1 MGSHGRTTQGENQ
14 GRKADIVILRVPDY
28 YEEFSCIASR
38 CKDSCCAGWEI
49 DIDEDSYAYYKSC
62 EGEFGDRLRESMYV
76 AEDGGYRFKLK
87 APKRCAMLN
96 DNNLCD
102 LYTALGEE
110 ALCEVCTE
118 YPRFS
123 LFYGNVE
130 QKCLSLSCEEVGR
143 ILFERQEPVS
153 FVDHEMPD
161 YYECDGIAVDGN
173 EETEACGQDAENCCE
188 EMENCGWDAE
198 NSNEK
203 TEYCDGDMADCGE
216 DEDPEFIA
224 FMEQVQN
231 RAVAILQDRN
241 KSIEE
246 RMCSFLSFCRSAQD
260 VINHYQAKG
269 DPKALTVPE
278 GQPDG
283 IKGERSLSYEDFCD
297 RFAIFKE
304 MEELDEEWVNTKK
317 EFAQLFREDT
327 YGALL
332 TAFLES
338 GDYREVDYEQLLVYF
353 TFRYLMNAV
362 YDYDL
367 ISCARLVVVAT
378 LVVRD
383 MDAVRFQRNGGHFTT
398 FDRIDTA
405 RIFSKEVEHSQG
417 NADDL
422 KEMCMMEEIA
432 SLEALCRQI

>member
-1 MGSHGRTTQGENQ
+1 M
-14 GRKADIVILRVPDY
+14 ILRVPDY

-49 DIDEDSYAYYKSC
+49 DIDEDSYDYYKSC
-62 EGEFGDRLRESMYV
+62 EGAFGDRLRESMYV

-87 APKRCAMLN
+87 GPKRCAMLN

-161 YYECDGIAVDGN
+161 YYECG
-173 EETEACGQDAENCCE
+173 EACDE
-188 EMENCGWDAE
+188 EMEG
-198 NSNEK
+198 
-203 TEYCDGDMADCGE
+203 CDEE
-216 DEDPEFIA
+216 DDPAFIA

-231 RAVAILQDRN
+231 RAVEILQDRGT
-241 KSIEE
+241 SIEE
-246 RMCSFLSFCRSAQD
+246 RMCSFLSFCSSAQD

-269 DPKALTVPE
+269 DPKVLMVPE
-278 GQPDG
+278 GQRDG
-283 IKGERSLSYEDFCD
+283 LKWERSLSYEDFCD
-297 RFAIFKE
+297 RFAIFAE
-304 MEELDEEWVNTKK
+304 MEELDDEWVNTKK
-317 EFAQLFREDT
+317 EFAELFGEDT

-362 YDYDL
+362 YDFDL
-367 ISCARLVVVAT
+367 ISYARLVVVAT

-432 SLEALCRQI
+432 SLEALRRQI